1 MSKRDEIQERI
12 SDEFIDA
19 GFKGII
25 LAAPRVGKI
34 KITLNC
40 LNTKDNVMIAYPE
53 TSIKNSWQTDIKKW
67 KFKGK
72 KIKYTTYMS
81 FKKLKDKCDVLVLDE
96 VHLISSAQMKCIA
109 EYINKHDISKVIGL
123 TGTLSEDTE
132 KDLLDVLKLRVLVEY
147 PIEKAI
153 EDGVITD
160 YRIEVRSVD
169 LSTDR
174 NIKVKWSGGEFL
186 TSEKSSFDYIS
197 SKIMQEQ
204 SPIKRKMLRLQRMNM
219 IKKSKSKIELT
230 KKIIKESK
238 DKRILVFTG
247 LIDVA
252 DSLGI
257 DSFHSKSLNKSTAED
272 FMSGITSKLAV
283 VKQLNAGVTFKSL
296 NTAIINFFDSN
307 AENMAQKISRITCM
321 EYDTPDKVA
330 HVIIVCSTEEQE
342 RVWLNKALS
351 FFDPNKIKFIN

>member
-1 MSKRDEIQERI
+1 MKSKRDEIQNSI
-12 SDEFIDA
+12 SDKFVEN
-19 GFKGII
+19 GFFGII

-53 TSIKNSWQTDIKKW
+53 TSIKKSWQDDIKKW

-96 VHLISSAQMKCIA
+96 VHLISAAQMIHIA
-109 EYINKHDISKVIGL
+109 NYIKLHDIKKVVGL
-123 TGTLSEDTE
+123 TGTLAEDT
-132 KDLLDVLKLRVLVEY
+132 KLNLLNGLGMSVIVNY
-147 PIEKAI
+147 PIDKAI

-160 YRIEVRSVD
+160 YKIEIRSTP
-169 LSTDR
+169 LSTIKD
-174 NIKVKWSGGEFL
+174 IKVVWKGGDFM
-186 TSEKSSFDYIS
+186 TSEKSSFDHASYKIS
-197 SKIMQEQ
+197 VEQ
-204 SPIKRKMLRLQRMNM
+204 NPLKRKLLRLTRMNI

-230 KKIIKESK
+230 KKIIKESGS
-238 DKRILVFTG
+238 KRVLVFTG
-247 LIDVA
+247 LIEVA

-257 DSFHSKSLNKSTAED
+257 DSYHSKSKEDKSID
-272 FMSGITSKLAV
+272 FISGKSSKLAV
-283 VKQLNAGVTFKSL
+283 VKQLNTGVTFTKL
-296 NTAIINFFDSN
+296 NTAVISFFDSN

-330 HVIIVCSTEEQE
+330 HVIIVCSDEQQE
-342 RVWLNKALS
+342 RLWLTKALS
-351 FFDPNKIKFIN
+351 FFDPSKIKFIN